1 MVKSGPRNIEV
12 RQGRREQVGR
22 KSNRSAARGRAG
34 LQRIEDISDRQKRL
48 KKQRKQ
54 NGGDRSAKGRGVG
67 GRELRADRAEQSG
80 QTVEKNVVLPLD
92 ASVWKRP
99 GFGVWGV
106 ALLIAFCFSF
116 WQTLQWLEL
125 RWREEPDYSHGYLVI
140 PLALT
145 LLWIRRDT
153 FPGVTSRVDWRGC
166 SLILLAVLMRFIGR
180 VGYMDFLDGWAIAP
194 FVGGII
200 WMTMGLSAARW
211 SAPAVLFLLMLVPMP
226 FRMETML
233 SWKLQGLATLL
244 STATL
249 RICGLPAIAE
259 GHVIWVND
267 TELMIEKAC
276 SGLRIF
282 MGMIALAFFWAATV
296 RRSWIDRVVLL
307 LAAIPLAILTN
318 SARIS
323 ITAILYEAFPS
334 ESARQ
339 SIHDWSGYLMIP
351 TAALLLWLFKYF
363 WECLYRPVR
372 LSSAGDM
379 LKQRLKQPTPQE
391 DQPTKLQIPTSQ
403 S

>member
-1 MVKSGPRNIEV
+1 M
-12 RQGRREQVGR
+12 GR
-22 KSNRSAARGRAG
+22 KSNRSPARGRAG
-34 LQRIEDISDRQKRL
+34 LERIEGNADQQRQRRKKAKRTAEP
-48 KKQRKQ
+48 RKRTSRGI
-54 NGGDRSAKGRGVG
+54 GGG
-67 GRELRADRAEQSG
+67 ELRPATSTPTGSSVNR
-80 QTVEKNVVLPLD
+80 VVKLE
-92 ASVWKRP
+92 ASDWKHP
-99 GFGVWGV
+99 SVGLWC
-106 ALLIAFCFSF
+106 LLLTGTFVFSF

-125 RWREEPDYSHGYLVI
+125 QWRNEPDYSHGYLVI
-140 PLALT
+140 PLAAT

-153 FPGVTSRVDWRGC
+153 FPGVASRVDLRGC
-166 SLILLAVLMRFIGR
+166 SLILLAVLMRIAGR
-180 VGYMDFLDGWAIAP
+180 FGYMDFLDGWAIAP
-194 FVGGII
+194 LVGGIT
-200 WMTMGLSAARW
+200 WLTLGLPAARW
-211 SAPAVLFLLMLVPMP
+211 AAPAILFLLMLVPMP

-307 LAAIPLAILTN
+307 VAAIPLAILTN

-323 ITAILYEAFPS
+323 ITAILYEVFPS
-334 ESARQ
+334 EAARQ
-339 SIHDWSGYLMIP
+339 IIHDWSGYLMIP

-372 LSSAGDM
+372 LSSAGEQ
-379 LKQRLKQPTPQE
+379 LKRRLKSTAPLQD
-391 DQPTKLQIPTSQ
+391 DQTELQIPTSQ

>member
-1 MVKSGPRNIEV
+1 M
-12 RQGRREQVGR
+12 GR
-22 KSNRSAARGRAG
+22 KSNRSSARGRDG
-34 LQRIEDISDRQKRL
+34 LERIGGNIEGNADRQKRHR
-48 KKQRKQ
+48 KKVKRTAEA
-54 NGGDRSAKGRGVG
+54 AKRTPRGVG
-67 GRELRADRAEQSG
+67 GGELRSTTLPPTEPAVNSLVKLEASQWQQPSVG
-80 QTVEKNVVLPLD
+80 LWCLVL
-92 ASVWKRP
+92 AGTFV
-99 GFGVWGV
+99 
-106 ALLIAFCFSF
+106 FSF

-125 RWREEPDYSHGYLVI
+125 QWRNEPDYSHGYLVI
-140 PLALT
+140 PLAAT

-153 FPGVTSRVDWRGC
+153 FPGVASRVDLRGC
-166 SLILLAVLMRFIGR
+166 SLILLAVLMRLVGR
-180 VGYMDFLDGWAIAP
+180 FGYMDFLDGWAIAP
-194 FVGGII
+194 FVGGIT
-200 WMTMGLSAARW
+200 WLTLGLPAARW
-211 SAPAVLFLLMLVPMP
+211 ATPAILFLLMLVPMP

-307 LAAIPLAILTN
+307 VAAIPLAILTN

-323 ITAILYEAFPS
+323 VTAILYEFFPS

-339 SIHDWSGYLMIP
+339 AIHDWSGYLMIP

-372 LSSAGDM
+372 LSSAGDL
-379 LKQRLKQPTPQE
+379 LKQRLKNTAPLQD
-391 DQPTKLQIPTSQ
+391 DQTELQIPTSQ

>member
-1 MVKSGPRNIEV
+1 
-12 RQGRREQVGR
+12 
-22 KSNRSAARGRAG
+22 